1 MDQTHHCSLCVS
13 PFLVLIFVFVL
24 VIIRILILF
33 LNVILILILILCF
46 SEHRKV
52 SQRVLDGALSLKESI
67 AVANVLYS
75 IL

>member
-1 MDQTHHCSLCVS
+1 MNQSHTAAC
-13 PFLVLIFVFVL
+13 VFVL
-24 VIIRILILF
+24 SSSHSCFCSYPYSYFL